1 MKTPRFIGGNRIT
14 LLRNGA
20 EYFPALEAAIDGARQ
35 EVHFETYIFEH
46 DATGIRIAA
55 ALKRAARRNVA
66 VHLLLDGFGSH
77 ALPQQVIQDMLDAG
91 VQVLI
96 YGKKISPFGLQRQR
110 LRRMHRKLVVVDANI
125 AFVGGLNIIDD
136 LHNPEP
142 LPPRFD
148 YAVSVEG
155 PLLTEIHA
163 AARHLWELL
172 AWAHFNRRW
181 VSQLKLHPTGEPHP
195 YGSQRAAFVM
205 RDNLRHRRDIEQA
218 YLYAI
223 AHARSEIII
232 ANAYFLPGGN
242 FRRALGA
249 AARRG
254 VRVVL
259 LLQGRVEYR
268 LQHYATH
275 ALYGSLLDAGIEIY
289 EYHKSYLH
297 AKVAVI
303 DRHWATVGSS
313 NIDPFSLLLAREA
326 NVVVDDGT
334 FATELQRSLEQAM
347 AEGSTPVLR
356 ENWKA
361 QPWLSRALSWTSYY
375 IVRIL
380 QGMAGY
386 GGHDRDS
393 NGRDESGDS

>member
-1 MKTPRFIGGNRIT
+1 MNGPRFINGNCIT

-20 EYFPALEAAIDGARQ
+20 EYFPALEAAINDAQ
-35 EVHFETYIFEH
+35 HEVHFETYIFAH

-55 ALKRAARRNVA
+55 ALKRAAQRGVA
-66 VHLLLDGFGSH
+66 VRLLLDGFGSQDFPRE
-77 ALPQQVIQDMLDAG
+77 AIQDMLDAG

-96 YGKKISPFGLQRQR
+96 FRQKISPLSLRRHR
-110 LRRMHRKLVVVDANI
+110 LRRMHRKLVVVDARI
-125 AFVGGLNIIDD
+125 AFVGGLNIIND
-136 LHNPEP
+136 LLSSEP

-148 YAVSVEG
+148 YGVAVEG
-155 PLLTEIHA
+155 PLLAEMHA
-163 AARHLWELL
+163 AVRHLWMVV
-172 AWAHFNRRW
+172 AWARFSKRNGN
-181 VSQLKLHPTGEPHP
+181 VSPLALHPGSKPHP
-195 YGSQRAAFVM
+195 CGSQRAAFVL
-205 RDNLRHRRDIEQA
+205 RDNFRHRRDIEQA
-218 YLYAI
+218 YLQAI
-223 AHARSEIII
+223 AQARSEIII

-242 FRRALGA
+242 FRRALSD

-313 NIDPFSLLLAREA
+313 NIDPFSLFLAREA
-326 NVVVDDGT
+326 NVVVDDET
-334 FATELQRSLEQAM
+334 FALELRRSLEQAM
-347 AEGSTPVLR
+347 ADGSAPVSKQSWQSQSWLR
-356 ENWKA
+356 
-361 QPWLSRALSWTSYY
+361 RVMSWMSYY
-375 IVRIL
+375 IVRL
-380 QGMAGY
+380 LRGMVGY
-386 GGHDRDS
+386 ARESSRD
-393 NGRDESGDS
+393 GDE

>member
-1 MKTPRFIGGNRIT
+1 MKPPRFIDGNRIT

-20 EYFPALEAAIDGARQ
+20 EYFPALEAAIDGAQQ
-35 EVHFETYIFEH
+35 EIHFETYIFEH

-55 ALKRAARRNVA
+55 ALKRAAQRGVA
-66 VHLLLDGFGSH
+66 ARLLLDGFGSQDFPRE
-77 ALPQQVIQDMLDAG
+77 AIQDLLDAG

-96 YGKKISPFGLQRQR
+96 FRQKISPLSLRRHR
-110 LRRMHRKLVVVDANI
+110 LRRMHRKLVVVDARI
-125 AFVGGLNIIDD
+125 AFVGGLNIIND
-136 LHNPEP
+136 LLSSEP

-148 YAVSVEG
+148 YGVAVEG
-155 PLLTEIHA
+155 PLLAEMHA
-163 AARHLWELL
+163 AARQLWKSV
-172 AWAHFNRRW
+172 AWARFSKRNG
-181 VSQLKLHPTGEPHP
+181 SPLALHPAGKPC
-195 YGSQRAAFVM
+195 GNQRAAFVL
-205 RDNLRHRRDIEQA
+205 RDNFRHRRDIEWA
-218 YLYAI
+218 YLQAI
-223 AHARSEIII
+223 AQARSEIII

-242 FRRALGA
+242 FRRALSD

-259 LLQGRVEYR
+259 LLQGRIEYR

-326 NVVVDDGT
+326 NVIVDDET
-334 FATELQRSLEQAM
+334 FAMELRRSLEQAM
-347 AEGSTPVLR
+347 VDGSVCVSKQS
-356 ENWKA
+356 W
-361 QPWLSRALSWTSYY
+361 QSQSWLKRVMSWMSYY

-380 QGMAGY
+380 RGIVGY
-386 GGHDRDS
+386 ARESNRD
-393 NGRDESGDS
+393 GDK